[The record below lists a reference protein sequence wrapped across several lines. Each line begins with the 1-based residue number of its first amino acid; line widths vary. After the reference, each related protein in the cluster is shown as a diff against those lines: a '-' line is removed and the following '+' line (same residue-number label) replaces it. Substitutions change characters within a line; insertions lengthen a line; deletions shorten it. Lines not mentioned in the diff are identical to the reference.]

1 MRCAVVRGVNL
12 LTSCDYRGSASTIT
26 LLRRGMSR
34 WKSRDIDRRERGVYD
49 SLFYLLSPKGSR
61 VTLRRSNF
69 KTSSTM
75 NNFNFSDCRK
85 AVNQA
90 AFRPTKSR
98 KALALQLLSEA
109 VDFINNLEEVADKPS
124 KKAKSKKRRRKTTK
138 RTPSQKVADRQEMA
152 NKTNEVGPIKPSKKA
167 KTASVKEARE
177 SAKAVSEATGAAQR
191 AAKKAELRKEAE
203 TADKVAS
210 LEAKIEAL
218 TAVLAVHMESTTL
231 PSPSNEVGLD
241 GLPF

>member
-1 MRCAVVRGVNL
+1 M
-12 LTSCDYRGSASTIT
+12 TD
-26 LLRRGMSR
+26 
-34 WKSRDIDRRERGVYD
+34 
-49 SLFYLLSPKGSR
+49 
-61 VTLRRSNF
+61 
-69 KTSSTM
+69 
-75 NNFNFSDCRK
+75 FNFSDCRK

-90 AFRPTKSR
+90 SFRPTKSR
-98 KALALQLLSEA
+98 KALAVKLLSEA
-109 VDFINNLEEVADKPS
+109 LDFINNLEEVVDKPS
-124 KKAKSKKRRRKTTK
+124 KKAGKKRRRKTTK

-167 KTASVKEARE
+167 KTASVKEAAK

-191 AAKKAELRKEAE
+191 AAKKAELKAQSE

-218 TAVLAVHMESTTL
+218 TAVLAVHMESTTQ

>member
-1 MRCAVVRGVNL
+1 
-12 LTSCDYRGSASTIT
+12 
-26 LLRRGMSR
+26 
-34 WKSRDIDRRERGVYD
+34 
-49 SLFYLLSPKGSR
+49 
-61 VTLRRSNF
+61 
-69 KTSSTM
+69 M
-75 NNFNFSDCRK
+75 NNFQFSDCRK

-90 AFRPTKSR
+90 TFRPTKSR

-124 KKAKSKKRRRKTTK
+124 KKAGKKRRRKTTK
-138 RTPSQKVADRQEMA
+138 RTPSQKVADRQDRA
-152 NKTNEVGPIKPSKKA
+152 ALKTNEVGPVKPSKKA
-167 KTASVKEARE
+167 KTASVKEAAA

-191 AAKKAELRKEAE
+191 AARKAELKAQAD

-218 TAVLAVHMESTTL
+218 TAVLAVHMESTTQ
-231 PSPSNEVGLD
+231 PSPSNEVGYD

>member
-1 MRCAVVRGVNL
+1 
-12 LTSCDYRGSASTIT
+12 
-26 LLRRGMSR
+26 
-34 WKSRDIDRRERGVYD
+34 
-49 SLFYLLSPKGSR
+49 
-61 VTLRRSNF
+61 
-69 KTSSTM
+69 M
-75 NNFNFSDCRK
+75 NNFQFSDCRK

-98 KALALQLLSEA
+98 KALAVKLLSEA
-109 VDFINNLEEVADKPS
+109 LDFINNLEEVAEPS
-124 KKAKSKKRRRKTTK
+124 KKAGKKRRRKTTK
-138 RTPSQKVADRQEMA
+138 RTPSQKVADRQDKA
-152 NKTNEVGPIKPSKKA
+152 ALKTNEVGPIKPSKKA
-167 KTASVKEARE
+167 KTASVKEAAE

-191 AAKKAELRKEAE
+191 AAKKAQLKAEAE

-241 GLPF
+241 ELPF

>member
-1 MRCAVVRGVNL
+1 M
-12 LTSCDYRGSASTIT
+12 T
-26 LLRRGMSR
+26 LS
-34 WKSRDIDRRERGVYD
+34 SIY
-49 SLFYLLSPKGSR
+49 YLLKGFESR
-61 VTLRRSNF
+61 PFGKF
-69 KTSSTM
+69 KLQTSSTM

-90 AFRPTKSR
+90 TFRPTAER
-98 KALALQLLSEA
+98 KALAMQLLQEA
-109 VDFINNLEEVADKPS
+109 VDFISSLEEVKDKPKAS
-124 KKAKSKKRRRKTTK
+124 KTKRRRRKTTK

-167 KTASVKEARE
+167 KTASVKEAAK

-191 AAKKAELRKEAE
+191 AAKKAELKAQAD

-218 TAVLAVHMESTTL
+218 TAVLALHMESST
-231 PSPSNEVGLD
+231 PAAANFVSID
-241 GLPF
+241 DLPFEL